1 MELRVGNKY
10 RIGRKIGSGSFGEI
24 YYGTNVQTNEE
35 VAIKLECVKTKHPQ
49 LHLESK
55 FYKLLQGGI
64 GIPAIKWCGA
74 EGDFNVMVMELL
86 GPSLEDLFNFCN
98 RKFSLKTVLLIAD
111 QLLTRVEYVHM
122 KHFLHRDIKPDNF
135 LMGVGKKGNI
145 IFIIDFGLAKKYR
158 DPRTH
163 QHIPYR
169 ENKNLTGTA
178 RYASIN
184 THMGIEQSRRDDLES
199 LGYVLV
205 YCMQGSLPWQ
215 GLKAA
220 NKKQKYDKISE
231 KKMKTPVEVLCK
243 SQPTQFASF
252 FNYAR
257 NLRFDEKPDY
267 GYLRQLFRN
276 LYHRQGFTYDY
287 IFDWNIMKAPGS
299 ENKQQKSQNAHPG
312 VQTSAAIEAN
322 GALQSTR
329 NMDIMNMGA
338 SNPQSG
344 LYPEQGDTPNPVLNQ
359 NGTKAT
365 MTPIHTDKPYSAN
378 RQSRNTSIPLSEHI
392 AASQGPHFGKQSP
405 QQLSQNFAKMKLS
418 SGNN

>member
-64 GIPAIKWCGA
+64 GIPSIKWCGA

-184 THMGIEQSRRDDLES
+184 THMGI
-199 LGYVLV
+199 
-205 YCMQGSLPWQ
+205 
-215 GLKAA
+215 
-220 NKKQKYDKISE
+220 
-231 KKMKTPVEVLCK
+231 
-243 SQPTQFASF
+243 
-252 FNYAR
+252 
-257 NLRFDEKPDY
+257 
-267 GYLRQLFRN
+267 
-276 LYHRQGFTYDY
+276 
-287 IFDWNIMKAPGS
+287 
-299 ENKQQKSQNAHPG
+299 
-312 VQTSAAIEAN
+312 
-322 GALQSTR
+322 
-329 NMDIMNMGA
+329 
-338 SNPQSG
+338 
-344 LYPEQGDTPNPVLNQ
+344 
-359 NGTKAT
+359 
-365 MTPIHTDKPYSAN
+365 
-378 RQSRNTSIPLSEHI
+378 
-392 AASQGPHFGKQSP
+392 GK
-405 QQLSQNFAKMKLS
+405 
-418 SGNN
+418 